1 MKARV
6 HSHPLDHTPMVT
18 APSAVVDL
26 ILEAIHDEAR

>member
-6 HSHPLDHTPMVT
+6 HSHPLDHIPMVS
-18 APSAVVDL
+18 APSVVVDV